1 MLNFLRKNKLQ
12 AALAAALIQC
22 AILGYMIQSRA
33 SILKN
38 GTEIVLKTEPIDPR
52 DLLRGDYVTLGYSIT
67 QFAATE
73 ISGDF
78 NTFLDE
84 ATPVYVA
91 LKKDDD
97 GSWQKSRVSIT
108 RISDLKPD
116 EILIAGR
123 SISGFSPQ
131 TSDNVRV
138 NYGIE
143 RFYVPEGE
151 GKPIEEAQGERRID
165 AVLMV
170 DANGRAQMKA
180 LRDNGVALYE
190 EPLY

>member
-12 AALAAALIQC
+12 AALAVALIQC

-52 DLLRGDYVTLGYSIT
+52 DLLRGDYVTLGYSIS

-108 RISDLKPD
+108 PISDLKPD
-116 EILIAGR
+116 EVLIAGR
-123 SISGFSPQ
+123 SVSGFTPQ

>member
-1 MLNFLRKNKLQ
+1 MLDFLRRNKLQ

-52 DLLRGDYVTLGYSIT
+52 DLLRGDYVTLGYSIS

>member
-1 MLNFLRKNKLQ
+1 MLDFLRRNRLF
-12 AALAAALIQC
+12 AALTVALIQC

-52 DLLRGDYVTLGYSIT
+52 DLLRGDYVTLGYSIS

-73 ISGDF
+73 IAGGS

-91 LKKDDD
+91 LKKDAD

-116 EILIAGR
+116 EVLIAGR
-123 SISGFSPQ
+123 SANGFTPQ

-190 EPLY
+190 EPIY